1 VKCPKCGVE
10 QLDSEQCNSC
20 GIIFS
25 KYAQRLEL
33 QAALQSQSIEP
44 ESKGKNSLTR
54 LLAVMLVLGV
64 GLYFVLPGEEQTA
77 PKMADTALAP
87 QEGDSAEGGNSV
99 RERLAISHPP
109 RNAIERARNATVFIQ
124 TEWGSLGSGYIADTS
139 CRVITNRHVVE
150 FDAAAQVRGAM
161 GSTELKSAFVMKQ
174 QQLVHELQLKR
185 IAVDQERFENGE
197 TPRFHK
203 LQSEYEQLRKQI
215 QDLPQTV
222 TRDLER
228 EAAVAAREY
237 SSAELKVSLVDGS
250 AYSVAELKLS
260 ERYDLAT
267 FQLMAEDCPFLVEG
281 DVAGLAQGS
290 ALFTIGNPSGLTY
303 TVTSGVFSGNHTV
316 EGVHYLQTDAP
327 INPGNSGGPLVDKQ
341 GRVMGIN
348 TMVLRNVQNIGFAIP
363 VTAIP
368 AAF

>member
-10 QLDSEQCNSC
+10 QLDSEECRSC
-20 GIIFS
+20 GIIFR
-25 KYAQRLEL
+25 KYAQRQEQ
-33 QAALQSQSIEP
+33 QAALQTQSRKP
-44 ESKGKNSLTR
+44 ESKGKHSLTR
-54 LLAVMLVLGV
+54 LLVGVLVLGMA
-64 GLYFVLPGEEQTA
+64 LYFVLPAEEEN
-77 PKMADTALAP
+77 PPEMADAAP
-87 QEGDSAEGGNSV
+87 VPQQGDSV
-99 RERLAISHPP
+99 RERLATSHPP

-161 GSTELKSAFVMKQ
+161 GSTELKSAFVIKQ
-174 QQLVHELQLKR
+174 QELVHELQLKR
-185 IAVDQERFENGE
+185 IAVEQERFENGDS
-197 TPRFHK
+197 PRFHE
-203 LQSEYEQLRKQI
+203 LEWEFEQLREQI

-222 TRDLER
+222 TRGLER
-228 EAAVAAREY
+228 EAEAAAREY

-250 AYSVAELKLS
+250 AYSVADVTFS

-290 ALFTIGNPSGLTY
+290 TLFTIGNPSGLTY
-303 TVTSGVFSGNHTV
+303 TVTSGVFSGTHTE

-327 INPGNSGGPLVDKQ
+327 INPGNSGGPLVDEQ
-341 GRVMGIN
+341 GRVVGVT

>member
-25 KYAQRLEL
+25 TYAQHLER
-33 QAALQSQSIEP
+33 QAALQSQSIKP
-44 ESKGKNSLTR
+44 ESKGINSLIPQ
-54 LLAVMLVLGV
+54 LAVILVLCV
-64 GLYFVLPGEEQTA
+64 VLYLVLTGEEPAA
-77 PKMADTALAP
+77 PKMADAAP
-87 QEGDSAEGGNSV
+87 VPQAGDSV
-99 RERLAISHPP
+99 RARLAISHPP

-124 TEWGSLGSGYIADTS
+124 TEWGSLGSGYIADTN

-161 GSTELKSAFVMKQ
+161 GSTELKSAFVIKQ
-174 QQLVHELQLKR
+174 QELVHELQLKR
-185 IAVDQERFENGE
+185 IAAEQERFENGE
-197 TPRFHK
+197 TPRYHE
-203 LQSEYEQLRKQI
+203 LQWEFEQLREQI
-215 QDLPQTV
+215 RDLPQAV

-228 EAAVAAREY
+228 EAGAAARQY
-237 SSAELKVSLVDGS
+237 SSAALKVSLVDGS
-250 AYSVAELKLS
+250 EYSVADVKLS

-290 ALFTIGNPSGLTY
+290 PLFTIGNPSGLTY
-303 TVTSGVFSGNHTV
+303 TVTSGVFSGTHT
-316 EGVHYLQTDAP
+316 EDGVHYLQTDAP
-327 INPGNSGGPLVDKQ
+327 INPGNSGGPLVDEQ
-341 GRVMGIN
+341 GRVVGIN
-348 TMVLRNVQNIGFAIP
+348 TMVLRNVQNIGFSIP
-363 VTAIP
+363 ITAIP